1 MTKGRGEQAK
11 IGFHMSAVTCVTH
24 HMPQCLRQMP
34 KNKPIL
40 SHVTSDTPVTVA
52 IKSEMMGPEQICIAA
67 REAYV
72 TPTAS
77 G

>member
-1 MTKGRGEQAK
+1 MRHAS
-11 IGFHMSAVTCVTH
+11 HAAMSEANA
-24 HMPQCLRQMP
+24 

>member
-1 MTKGRGEQAK
+1 
-11 IGFHMSAVTCVTH
+11 
-24 HMPQCLRQMP
+24 MP